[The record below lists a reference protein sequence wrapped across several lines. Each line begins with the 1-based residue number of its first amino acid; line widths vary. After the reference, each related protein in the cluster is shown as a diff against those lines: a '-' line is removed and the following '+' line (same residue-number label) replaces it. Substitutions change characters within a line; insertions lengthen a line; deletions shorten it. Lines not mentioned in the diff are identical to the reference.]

1 MLSNFCRE
9 KQKTTNY
16 YVNLIALFF
25 QISDIHI
32 SIFQDEGR
40 INDFREFATRT
51 LDAIKPTV
59 VLASGDLTDA
69 KDRDHLGSRQYEQE
83 WKIYHDIL
91 EKSQVRNRTLW
102 MDIRGN
108 HGNFHRVFCSS
119 ERDS

>member
-1 MLSNFCRE
+1 MTHCCLFLATKNETITCQHYRIS
-9 KQKTTNY
+9 
-16 YVNLIALFF
+16 FF

-51 LDAIKPTV
+51 LSAIKPKV

-91 EKSQVRNRTLW
+91 ESSQVRNKTLW

-108 HGNFHRVFCSS
+108 HGNFDGFF
-119 ERDS
+119 